1 MTKGKIFLLPFPFDD
16 LSATKVR
23 PAACLTKPIGSRRHI
38 VLAYITS
45 RIPTNLLETD
55 IVLDSIHP
63 DFAATGLRQ
72 SSTIRLHQL
81 ITVSTVVI
89 QRKLGKLSTDTQAQL
104 AEKLCKLLRE

>member
-23 PAACLTKPIGSRRHI
+23 PAACLTNPIGSRRHI

-55 IVLDSIHP
+55 IVLDTIHP

-72 SSTIRLHQL
+72 SSTITHIPHPQL
-81 ITVSTVVI
+81 SQSVFTYFYQVI
-89 QRKLGKLSTDTQAQL
+89 KQ
-104 AEKLCKLLRE
+104 